1 MGSERDSA
9 GERIRHFRTER
20 GWSMR
25 TLAQRVGVSA
35 ATVCAVEKGVTGISL
50 RRLEQYADA
59 FGMSPVDLLQTR
71 SVPSA
76 GRPSAAVSNTHWRT
90 FAPLDLDAVTAA
102 AIKTFVDTGYHG
114 STVRAIAHR
123 AGMSLAGVYHYY
135 PSKQLMLVTILDLTM
150 DEVEWRTRAATDDG
164 NDPLTRL
171 RLQVEALALF
181 HTLRADLAFIG
192 SSEMRSLEE
201 PERSR
206 ISLRRSSVQHLIDG
220 QIRAAVAEG
229 SAHCAK
235 PLETARAI
243 VTMCTSLSQWFD
255 TSGPTSA
262 ADIAAEYATLAL
274 RMIGADPDR
283 NPLESGR

>member
-1 MGSERDSA
+1 M
-9 GERIRHFRTER
+9 RTER

-25 TLAQRVGVSA
+25 ALAQRLGVSA
-35 ATVCAVEKGVTGISL
+35 ATVCAVENGTTGLSL
-50 RRLEQYADA
+50 TRLQQYADI
-59 FGMSPVDLLQTR
+59 FGMTTVDLLQTK
-71 SVPSA
+71 SIPTTD
-76 GRPSAAVSNTHWRT
+76 RPSAAVSSTDWRT
-90 FAPLDLDAVTAA
+90 FTPLDLDAVTAA
-102 AIKTFVDTGYHG
+102 AIATFVETGYHG
-114 STVRAIAHR
+114 STMRAVAHR

-206 ISLRRSSVQHLIDG
+206 ISLRRSRVQHLIDG

-229 SAHCAK
+229 SAHCAR
-235 PLETARAI
+235 PLETARAV
-243 VTMCTSLSQWFD
+243 VTMCTSLPQWFD

-262 ADIAAEYATLAL
+262 ADIAQEYSTLAL
-274 RMIGADPDR
+274 RMIGVAPDR
-283 NPLESGR
+283 NPLGSRR

>member
-1 MGSERDSA
+1 
-9 GERIRHFRTER
+9 
-20 GWSMR
+20 MR
-25 TLAQRVGVSA
+25 VLAQRLGVSA
-35 ATVCAVEKGVTGISL
+35 ATVCAVENGATGISL
-50 RRLEQYADA
+50 TRLEQYAEV
-59 FGMSPVDLLQTR
+59 FGMSPVDLLQAKPT
-71 SVPSA
+71 PNTN
-76 GRPSAAVSNTHWRT
+76 RPSAAAFGTQWRT
-90 FAPLDLDAVTAA
+90 FTPLDLDPVTAA
-102 AIKTFVDTGYHG
+102 AIATFVNTGYHG

-164 NDPLTRL
+164 YDPLTRL

-201 PERSR
+201 PDRSR
-206 ISLRRSSVQHLIDG
+206 ISLRRSTIQHLIDG

-229 SAHCAK
+229 SAHCAR
-235 PLETARAI
+235 PLETARAV
-243 VTMCTSLSQWFD
+243 VTMCTSLPQWFD

-262 ADIAAEYATLAL
+262 ADIAQEYSTLAL
-274 RMIGADPDR
+274 RMIGAPPDR
-283 NPLESGR
+283 NPLGHRH

>member
-1 MGSERDSA
+1 MDSERNPA
-9 GERIRHFRTER
+9 GERIRHLRTER

-25 TLAQRVGVSA
+25 ELAQRVGVSA
-35 ATVCAVEKGVTGISL
+35 ATVCAVEKGATGVSL
-50 RRLEQYADA
+50 RRLEQYAHA
-59 FGMSPVDLLQTR
+59 FGMSPVDLLHT
-71 SVPSA
+71 SPVPSTR
-76 GRPSAAVSNTHWRT
+76 RPDDGASGADWRT
-90 FAPLDLDAVTAA
+90 FTSLGLDAVTAA
-102 AIKTFVDTGYHG
+102 AITTFVDTGYHG
-114 STVRAIAHR
+114 STMRTIAHR
-123 AGMSLAGVYHYY
+123 AGISLAGVYHYY

-150 DEVEWRTRAATDDG
+150 DEVEWRTQAATDDG
-164 NDPLTRL
+164 TDPLTRL

-206 ISLRRSSVQHLIDG
+206 ISARRSSVQHLIDG

-243 VTMCTSLSQWFD
+243 VTMCTSLPQWFD
-255 TSGPTSA
+255 ISGPTSA
-262 ADIAAEYATLAL
+262 AEIASQYSTLAL
-274 RMIGADPDR
+274 RMIGAT
-283 NPLESGR
+283 SG